1 MDLIVEFASIVD
13 ALSNAHIEYA
23 ICGGFAVNIHGHVR
37 ATRDVDLLIQEASL
51 EAALKAVADCGF
63 TLSSG
68 RIPFGFATP
77 EHREIVRVS
86 KVESQQ
92 LLTLDF
98 MLVTPVFEEVWRQ
111 RTSTDWNGRR
121 VTVVSRAGLWRMK
134 KLAGRTQDLADI
146 EHLGLGPDDANE

>member
-1 MDLIVEFASIVD
+1 MDLIVEFASIID
-13 ALSNAHIEYA
+13 ALSNANIEYA

-37 ATRDVDLLIQEASL
+37 ATRDVDLLIREESVDL
-51 EAALKAVADCGF
+51 ALRAVADIGF

-68 RIPFGFATP
+68 RIPFGFATA

-92 LLTLDF
+92 LLTLDL
-98 MLVTPVFEEVWRQ
+98 MIVTPVFEEVWRD

-121 VTVVSRAGLWRMK
+121 IAVVSRAGLWRMK
-134 KLAGRTQDLADI
+134 KLAGRAQDLADI
-146 EHLGLGPDDANE
+146 EQLGLGPEDANE